1 MKPAGKQPPIGYIL
15 KALDTALSAYTDD
28 ALRPHQLTRLHWQT
42 LNSIQQG
49 SSVSLDH
56 IFEVLGPF
64 ADNGRLQTVV
74 GELEGRKWLRLAD
87 QAYTLTAAGEEGLR
101 LAAETQATVREQL
114 TRGLTREDYDAVIE
128 TLQKMLRNV
137 SRS

>member
-42 LNSIQQG
+42 LNGIQQAG
-49 SSVSLDH
+49 RVNLAH
-56 IFEVLGPF
+56 IFEELGQF
-64 ADNGRLQTVV
+64 ADKERLRTVV
-74 GELEGRKWLRLAD
+74 GELEARQWLRLAD
-87 QAYTLTAAGEEGLR
+87 HGYSLTPAGEEGLR
-101 LAAETQATVREQL
+101 LAGETQATVREQL
-114 TRGLTREDYDAVIE
+114 TRGLTRGDYDAVIE

-137 SRS
+137 TR